1 MSATKLGHVTQKVV
15 GMFRARS
22 FSITLGSPNGQRAA
36 TRKGRGSRPS
46 CRRTASLSEKAS
58 GIGVREFREKCRIGP

>member
-1 MSATKLGHVTQKVV
+1 ML
-15 GMFRARS
+15 RARS

-58 GIGVREFREKCRIGP
+58 GIGVRVFREKCRIGP